1 MSSVFSNIVEQR
13 FEYIRILEIVRSL
26 KFLDISDILRALGL
40 LNVSKTLKI
49 FHHGLEGLKIFHGV
63 RLLGKSLK
71 FL

>member
-1 MSSVFSNIVEQR
+1 M
-13 FEYIRILEIVRSL
+13 SL